1 MLRETKAFDPHL
13 ATALYTERTFGCD
26 AVKVLPGEYYV
37 SDRDMALVTTLG
49 SCVSACIRDVRTG
62 LGGMN
67 HFMLPD
73 TAEGADPAAPS
84 ARYGTF
90 AMELLINELLKRGAR
105 RESLEAKV
113 FGGGNVLAGMTR
125 VNVGERNARFVLQF
139 LQVERIRVAAR
150 DLLDEFPRKV
160 YFFPAKGRVLV
171 KKLRTTQYHVLIDR
185 ENSYLRELA
194 RGEPAGDVEL
204 FS

>member
-1 MLRETKAFDPHL
+1 DQ
-13 ATALYTERTFGCD
+13 
-26 AVKVLPGEYYV
+26 
-37 SDRDMALVTTLG
+37 DMALVTPLG
-49 SCVSACIRDVRTG
+49 SGVSGGRRAVRPG
-62 LGGMN
+62 VGGRHPLMR
-67 HFMLPD
+67 PD
-73 TAEGADPAAPS
+73 TAEGSDPAAAS

-150 DLLDEFPRKV
+150 DLLDVFPRKV

-194 RGEPAGDVEL
+194 RGGPAGDVEL

>member
-1 MLRETKAFDPHL
+1 MPRESRAFDPHL
-13 ATALYTERTFGCD
+13 ATALYADRTFGCD

-37 SDRDMALVTTLG
+37 SDRDMAMVTTLG

-73 TAEGADPAAPS
+73 TAEGSDPAAAS

-90 AMELLINELLKRGAR
+90 AMELLINELFKRGAR
-105 RESLEAKV
+105 RDSLEAKV
-113 FGGGNVLAGMTR
+113 FGGGNVLAGLTR
-125 VNVGERNARFVLQF
+125 VNVGERNARFVLAF
-139 LQVERIRVAAR
+139 LQTERIRVAAR

-160 YFFPAKGRVLV
+160 YFFPATGRVMV
-171 KKLRTTQYHVLIDR
+171 RKLRNLRNHTLIDR
-185 ENSYLRELA
+185 ESSYLRELG
-194 RGEPAGDVEL
+194 RSQPAGEVEL